1 LELALCFFGP
11 VEVDDMHSAQP
22 VSEGAAMRFSWRGLI
37 LAPLLAPAIFS
48 GLMAVGFDN
57 NNPVLAFLFM
67 MFLGCIVSYGST
79 IFLLLPS
86 LYLLS
91 LWRPLTG
98 LNVCLLGF
106 VLGAAAFVPITLM
119 EWKASGPDSGP
130 PTENPLVFL
139 LRFAADPTT
148 VIYPLA
154 GLVTA
159 GLYWW
164 LATWGSGRG
173 APDLASPQ
181 RSGSSG

>member
-1 LELALCFFGP
+1 
-11 VEVDDMHSAQP
+11 MQ
-22 VSEGAAMRFSWRGLI
+22 FSWRGVI
-37 LAPLLAPAIFS
+37 VAPLLMPAIFS

-57 NNPVLAFLFM
+57 NNPWLAFLFVLV
-67 MFLGCIVSYGST
+67 LGCIVSYGSA

-91 LWRPLTG
+91 LSRPLTG

-106 VLGAAAFVPITLM
+106 GLGAAVFVPITLM

-130 PTENPLVFL
+130 PTENPFVFL

-148 VIYPLA
+148 AIYPVA

-159 GLYWW
+159 ALYWW
-164 LATWGSGRG
+164 LATWRRSRV
-173 APDLASPQ
+173 APEQP
-181 RSGSSG
+181 R

>member
-1 LELALCFFGP
+1 
-11 VEVDDMHSAQP
+11 MHSAQP
-22 VSEGAAMRFSWRGLI
+22 VLEGAAMRFSWRGLI

-48 GLMAVGFDN
+48 ALMAVGFDN
-57 NNPVLAFLFM
+57 NNPLLAFLFV
-67 MFLGCIVSYGST
+67 MFLGCIISYGST

-98 LNVCLLGF
+98 LTVCVLGF
-106 VLGAAAFVPITLM
+106 VLGAAAFVPVTLM

-148 VIYPLA
+148 AIYPLA

-164 LATWGSGRG
+164 LATSGSGTP
-173 APDLASPQ
+173 ANNVSSP
-181 RSGSSG
+181 RESPVPFD